1 MDYTDSEQG
10 QYDLHREQHK
20 SEQSIVS
27 SGITAWHPL
36 EVAKQ
41 WPRGC
46 AVLRR
51 WMSREYDLYR
61 YAVIVSWNPKPH
73 LPFEDDA
80 EFARID

>member
-1 MDYTDSEQG
+1 MDSEKRLVEHSG
-10 QYDLHREQHK
+10 SSDC
-20 SEQSIVS
+20 S

-36 EVAKQ
+36 EVAKR

-51 WMSREYDLYR
+51 WMSREYDLYK
-61 YAVIVSWNPKPH
+61 YAVVVSWNPKPH
-73 LPFEDDA
+73 MPFEDDA